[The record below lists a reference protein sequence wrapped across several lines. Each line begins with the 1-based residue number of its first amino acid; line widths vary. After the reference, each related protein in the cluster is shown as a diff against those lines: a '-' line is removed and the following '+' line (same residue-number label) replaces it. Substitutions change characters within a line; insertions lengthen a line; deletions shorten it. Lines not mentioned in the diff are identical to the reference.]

1 MFTHHQYSF
10 GKCQPL
16 QILHLLV
23 NGLFIVSL
31 FKSFFII
38 NSLQITGCI
47 IESLR
52 HIAPYFDKVKI
63 TKERG
68 VDVQKLGPT
77 ACSSI

>member
-23 NGLFIVSL
+23 NDLFIVVL

-38 NSLQITGCI
+38 NSL
-47 IESLR
+47 
-52 HIAPYFDKVKI
+52 
-63 TKERG
+63 
-68 VDVQKLGPT
+68 
-77 ACSSI
+77 